1 MRALSSRAIRVGAVA
16 VAVTAAFV
24 GGVVTGSA
32 GRPAPSRSPSAG
44 LLDEVADHIAA
55 QAIRPVDRESLD
67 RAAVQGMLAAL
78 GDKWSAYYNTTDYE
92 QFRDSLNGRYSGVG
106 LWVRRDGDGPLLVSS
121 VLPGSAAAAA
131 GVRVGDEVTG
141 VAGRAVVRRS
151 VTDVVASLRG
161 SSGTTVSVALRRGT
175 ESKLVTLR
183 RDPIAAA
190 DVAVD
195 KVAPTVSRI
204 RVTAF
209 TRGVG
214 HDVRTAV
221 ERLGGSGSKGVVL
234 DLRGNPGGLL
244 DEAVEVASVFLDGG
258 PVVSYA
264 RRDEAVRQI
273 DATGHGNPGVPLV
286 VLVDG
291 GTASAAEVV
300 TGALQDRGRAVVIG
314 SRTFGKGSVQEP
326 AKLSDGSAIELT
338 VARYLTPN
346 GRSLDGV
353 GLDPDVDVA
362 AGPMSPTST
371 DQAVTRG
378 VEVLTSLLADAR
390 TAGRG

>member
-1 MRALSSRAIRVGAVA
+1 MSPLTRRSLRVGAV
-16 VAVTAAFV
+16 VAVVAAAFV
-24 GGVVTGSA
+24 GGIVTGSA
-32 GRPAPSRSPSAG
+32 GRPAAPRGSSTG
-44 LLDEVADHIAA
+44 LLDEVADRIAA
-55 QAIRPVDRESLD
+55 QSIRPVDRESLD
-67 RAAVQGMLAAL
+67 RAAVQGMLSAL

-92 QFRDSLNGRYSGVG
+92 QFRDALNGRYSGVG

-121 VLPGSAAAAA
+121 VLPGSAAAGA
-131 GVRVGDEVTG
+131 GVRVGDEVVG
-141 VAGRAVVRRS
+141 VAGRAVARRS
-151 VTDVVASLRG
+151 VTDVVAALRG
-161 SSGTTVSVALRRGT
+161 SSGTTVSVALRRGAET
-175 ESKLVTLR
+175 KLVSLR

-195 KVAPTVSRI
+195 KVAPTVTRI

-214 HDVRTAV
+214 REVRTAV
-221 ERLGGSGSKGVVL
+221 DRLASTGAKGVVL

-244 DEAVEVASVFLDGG
+244 DEAVEMSSVFLDGG

-264 RRDEAVRQI
+264 RRDEPVRRL
-273 DATGHGNPGVPLV
+273 DAIGHGNLATPMV

-326 AKLSDGSAIELT
+326 ARLSDGSALELT

-353 GLDPDVDVA
+353 GLDPDVEVA
-362 AGPMSPTST
+362 AGVMSPTST
-371 DQAVTRG
+371 DQAVTRA

>member
-1 MRALSSRAIRVGAVA
+1 MRALSRRGLAVGAA
-16 VAVTAAFV
+16 VAAVAAAFV

-32 GRPAPSRSPSAG
+32 GRPAASRPSAGG
-44 LLDEVADHIAA
+44 LLDEVADRIAT
-55 QAIRPVDRESLD
+55 QSVLPVDREALD
-67 RAAVQGMLAAL
+67 RAAVQGMLSAL

-92 QFRDSLNGRYSGVG
+92 QFRDALNGRYSGVG

-121 VLPGSAAAAA
+121 VLPGSAAAGA
-131 GVRVGDEVTG
+131 GVTVGDEVVA
-141 VAGRAVVRRS
+141 VAGRPVVRRS
-151 VTDVVASLRG
+151 VIDVVASLRG
-161 SSGTTVSVALRRGT
+161 SSGTTVSVTLRRAGDT
-175 ESKLVTLR
+175 RQVSLR

-195 KVAPTVSRI
+195 KVAPTVTRV

-209 TRGVG
+209 THGVAK
-214 HDVRTAV
+214 DVRSAIS
-221 ERLGGSGSKGVVL
+221 RLGSTGSKGVVL

-244 DEAVEVASVFLDGG
+244 DEAVDTASVFLDGG

-264 RRDEAVRQI
+264 RRDEPVRKL
-273 DATGHGNPGVPLV
+273 DATGHGNVTTPVV

-291 GTASAAEVV
+291 GTASAAEIVA
-300 TGALQDRGRAVVIG
+300 GALQDRGRAVVIG

-326 AKLSDGSAIELT
+326 AKLSDGSALELT
-338 VARYLTPN
+338 VARYLTPK
-346 GRSLDGV
+346 GRSLDGI
-353 GLDPDVDVA
+353 GLEPDIEVA
-362 AGPMSPTST
+362 AGPISPVST